1 VISALGAVSA
11 GTAIGAIAL
20 TVRWAQAKTD
30 SLGRPRPFPM
40 WSVFVLASVCLLAFI
55 PGVLRHRA
63 EARLA
68 RAASTVVGYPVK
80 VHCQTTGAALVDMGS
95 ELGYVKFDAA
105 GIPEHKTTIKR
116 DPCKALRHYLGSNKT
131 NPTRDEVI
139 AVHILTHEAMHMRG
153 ETNEATA
160 ECEAVQ
166 RDRTMA
172 TLLGASAAEATHL
185 ARTYWL
191 TVYPQRPEGYFS
203 SSCVQGG
210 SLDEHLPTAPWI
222 R

>member
-1 VISALGAVSA
+1 M
-11 GTAIGAIAL
+11 GAIAL
-20 TVRWAQAKTD
+20 TVRWTLNRQD
-30 SLGRPRPFPM
+30 GVGRPRPFPM
-40 WSVFVLASVCLLAFI
+40 WSVFALASICLLAFI
-55 PGVLRHRA
+55 PGVLTHRA
-63 EARLA
+63 EAKLA
-68 RAASTVVGYPVK
+68 RAASTLVGHPVK
-80 VHCQTTGAALVDMGS
+80 VHCQTTGSALVDVGS

-116 DPCKALRHYLGSNKT
+116 DPCKALRHYLGSNKN

-153 ETNEATA
+153 ETNEATT

-166 RDRTMA
+166 RDRITA
-172 TLLGASAAEATHL
+172 TLLGASATAASHL

-191 TVYPQRPEGYFS
+191 TVYPDMPEGYFS
-203 SSCVQGG
+203 SSCAQGG
-210 SLDEHLPTAPWI
+210 SLDEHLPTAPWF